1 MASYFA
7 ILAGF
12 ALLIVGGELL
22 VRGSVRAAEQLGVSP
37 LLIGIT
43 LVGFG
48 TSAPEMVIS
57 VQAAMTGSPGIAV
70 GNFVGSC
77 ISNILLILG
86 LSAMVAP
93 VAVNSNALARDG
105 SVVLL
110 TALVFVLVSI
120 FLPFNRIVGFTFLV
134 ALVSY
139 LVYAW
144 REERVAGREGHPA
157 PFQKAEAYHL
167 QLHRRLMSRMRAGVT
182 HLVPTMIALAGLVV
196 IVYGGKVLV
205 DGAVQL
211 ARELKISEAV
221 IGLTIVA
228 IGTSMPELVTSLV
241 AAFRGHTAVAVGNIL
256 GSNIF
261 NILAVGG
268 STALLAPTTIP
279 KQIVWFDNFVMLGA
293 AVALVVFAR
302 SGNRISRLEGLGLFL
317 GYIAYLVVLWPH

>member
-1 MASYFA
+1 MSSIIAVV
-7 ILAGF
+7 AGF

-22 VRGSVRAAEQLGVSP
+22 VRGAVRAAEQLGVSP

-57 VQAAMTGSPGIAV
+57 VQAAMANSPGIAI

-86 LSAMVAP
+86 LSAMITP
-93 VAVNSNALARDG
+93 VAVNSSALARDG

-110 TALVFVLVSI
+110 TALTFVLVSL

-134 ALVSY
+134 ALISY

-144 REERVAGREGHPA
+144 RQERVAGREGHPA
-157 PFQKAEAYHL
+157 PFQKTEAHHL
-167 QLHRRLMSRMRAGVT
+167 QTRQRLMARVKDGMT
-182 HLVPTMIALAGLVV
+182 HLVPTAIALVGLLV
-196 IVYGGKVLV
+196 IVYGGKLLV
-205 DGAVQL
+205 EGAVQL
-211 ARELKISEAV
+211 ARELKISEVV

-228 IGTSMPELVTSLV
+228 IGTSMPEFVTSLV
-241 AAFRGHTAVAVGNIL
+241 AAYRGHAAVAVGNIL

-268 STALLAPTTIP
+268 ATALLSPTTIP
-279 KQIVWFDNFVMLGA
+279 SQIVWFDNFVMLGA
-293 AVALVVFAR
+293 SLALVLFAR
-302 SGNRISRLEGLGLFL
+302 SGHRISRLEGAGLFA
-317 GYIAYLVVLWPH
+317 GYIVYLAILWPR

>member
-317 GYIAYLVVLWPH
+317 GYIAYLIVLWPR